1 MDVARLN
8 FSHGSHAEHAERIAR
23 LKRVRE
29 EMGSP
34 CALLLDTKGP
44 EIRTGTL
51 AAGEPV
57 SLEEGA
63 RITLTARECEGGAE
77 RVFQK
82 RVGASPLVEQGTRIL
97 IDDGLIG
104 LVVERVE
111 GDDIVCTVENAGV
124 LGQRKSVNVPGCR
137 CPCLR

>member
-1 MDVARLN
+1 M
-8 FSHGSHAEHAERIAR
+8 
-23 LKRVRE
+23 
-29 EMGSP
+29 
-34 CALLLDTKGP
+34 
-44 EIRTGTL
+44 
-51 AAGEPV
+51 

-82 RVGASPLVEQGTRIL
+82 RVGASPAMSSRARVSSSTTGSS
-97 IDDGLIG
+97 GLF
-104 LVVERVE
+104 VERVE

-124 LGQRKSVNVPGCR
+124 LGQRKSVNVRGCR